1 MVRAFLVLAAAAAG
15 LVLAAPRPGAAEGSL
30 AGGVLAGLRGAF
42 DFAPGPGAEGAFVL
56 EDGARRVVWMRERG
70 RGEPLPGLWAPR
82 ALGRDEDGVLLV
94 LEAEPAWTLVGF
106 RGNREVWRVPLG
118 GDLLP
123 RSPVALAARNQV
135 VWVLDRDPPRAFLYA
150 YGGAGLGWADLAGQ
164 ARSPFS
170 LALGA
175 AGEAF
180 VSDPL
185 GPSVLR
191 LSPTGTFL
199 GYVSLGG
206 SGVTRPTGLA
216 VADGGRVWVSDG
228 VTGRISCFDA
238 PGEGRCRADL
248 PRFEDPLR
256 LAWAQGQL
264 WVLEARP
271 GRVRR
276 LAREE
281 PWR

>member
-1 MVRAFLVLAAAAAG
+1 MVRPCLAVAALLAG
-15 LVLAAPRPGAAEGSL
+15 LVLAAERPGAAEGSP

-42 DFAPGPGAEGAFVL
+42 DFVPSPDAAGAFVL
-56 EDGARRVVWMRERG
+56 EDGARRVVFLRERG
-70 RGEPLPGLWAPR
+70 RSEPLPGLREPR
-82 ALGRDEDGVLLV
+82 AVALDEDGVLLV
-94 LEAEPAWTLVGF
+94 LDAGPPWTLVGF
-106 RGNREVWRVPLG
+106 RGNREAWRVALR
-118 GDLLP
+118 GDLVP

-135 VWVLDRDPPRAFLYA
+135 VWVLDRAPPRAFLYA
-150 YGGAGLGWADLAGQ
+150 YGGAGLGWSDLAGH

-170 LALGA
+170 LALGTG
-175 AGEAF
+175 GEAF

-185 GPSVLR
+185 GPGVLR

-199 GYVSLGG
+199 GVLSLGG

-216 VADGGRVWVSDG
+216 VAGGGRVWVSDG

-238 PGEGRCRADL
+238 GSGGRCRADL

-256 LAWAQGQL
+256 LAWAEGQL

-281 PWR
+281 P

>member
-1 MVRAFLVLAAAAAG
+1 VAALAAG
-15 LVLAAPRPGAAEGSL
+15 LGLGVGRSEAAEGSL

-42 DFAPGPGAEGAFVL
+42 DFVPGPGAEGAFVL
-56 EDGARRVVWMRERG
+56 EDAARRVVHLRERG
-70 RGEPLPGLWAPR
+70 RSEPLPGLRAPR
-82 ALGRDEDGVLLV
+82 ALALDEEGLLLV
-94 LEAEPAWTLVGF
+94 LDAEPVWTLVGF
-106 RGNREVWRVPLG
+106 RGNREAWRVPLR

-135 VWVLDRDPPRAFLYA
+135 AWVLDRAPPRAFLFA
-150 YGGAGLGWADLAGQ
+150 YGGAGLGWSDLAGR

-170 LALGA
+170 LALGT

-185 GPSVLR
+185 GPAVLR

-199 GYVSLGG
+199 GFLSLGG

-216 VADGGRVWVSDG
+216 VAGGGRVWVSDG
-228 VTGRISCFDA
+228 VTGRLSCFDA
-238 PGEGRCRADL
+238 AGGGRCRADM

-256 LAWAQGQL
+256 LAWAEGQL

-276 LAREE
+276 LARES
-281 PWR
+281 P